1 MASDIYMLDWMGE
14 LFGAE
19 GYKEKVLE
27 WFRQTFAEEED
38 ALNKETLEIAHL
50 FVVLGWMERRLFSQQ
65 LAKHDLTI
73 PQFFTLLAIQHCG
86 DGCTMGMLAE
96 MTHQCSATMTGII
109 DRLLRMGLVE
119 RERAETDRRLVL
131 VQITESGR
139 HVLQESLRTRFDA
152 LKEFL
157 LQLEESN
164 RRQLISALRSSLG
177 LMKTEMENLSPIETS
192 EEPTTMSH

>member
-1 MASDIYMLDWMGE
+1 MASDVDMLNWMGGP
-14 LFGAE
+14 FGAE
-19 GYKEKVLE
+19 DCKEKVLE
-27 WFRQTFAEEED
+27 WFRQTFAEEDD
-38 ALNKETLEIAHL
+38 ALNRDVMEVAHL

-86 DGCTMGMLAE
+86 EGCTMGLLAE
-96 MTHQCSATMTGII
+96 RTHQCSATITGII

-131 VQITESGR
+131 VQITEGGK

-152 LKEFL
+152 LRKFL
-157 LQLEESN
+157 LQLDESN
-164 RRQLISALRSSLG
+164 RQQLISVFKSSLA
-177 LMKTEMENLSPIETS
+177 LMKTELENILPIETP
-192 EEPTTMSH
+192 EESTTVSC